1 MAKKARKDDAAT
13 AAASGASTKKTTA
26 QKRKGKKAGTYR
38 IPNPVLG
45 AIGIIVILALTY
57 VSSVFDTLPVVGAG
71 PKYTAYFSEAAG
83 LTSDDEVRVAGVK
96 VGKVSDVEL
105 EGDKVKIQFRAKDV
119 RLGTDTRASI
129 QIKSVLG
136 QKYMALEPAGTD
148 ELEPGDA
155 IGLDMT
161 TAPYDVVTA
170 FSQATE
176 VLEGVDDNQLKDSLN
191 VLSESMDIAPGDF
204 RTAIDGVSRLSQ
216 TISSRDDELRRLL
229 QATKDSSRIVAD
241 RNEEFR
247 KLIDGTG
254 QLLTELN
261 NRDDSIKLILASAI
275 GLSKELRQLVAD
287 NEAQFGP
294 TLDNLDSAL
303 GILTD
308 HEQDIRTSID
318 QLAPF
323 YKTYANVLGNGR
335 WFDSVVTNLLPP
347 GAPEIPGFRSP
358 MSNPQGG

>member
-1 MAKKARKDDAAT
+1 MMAEKKPKNPGGTTDKAAPKP
-13 AAASGASTKKTTA
+13 KK
-26 QKRKGKKAGTYR
+26 RRGKKAGTYR
-38 IPNPVLG
+38 IPNAVLG
-45 AIGIIVILALTY
+45 VIGIATILVLTF
-57 VSSVFDTLPVVGAG
+57 VSSIFDTLPVVGAG
-71 PKYTAYFSEAAG
+71 PKYSAYFSEAAG

-105 EGDKVKIQFRAKDV
+105 EGDKVKVSFRAKDAFF
-119 RLGTDTRASI
+119 GDDTRASI

-136 QKYMALEPAGTD
+136 QKYLALEPAGTE
-148 ELEPGDA
+148 ELSTDDTIP
-155 IGLDMT
+155 LDRT
-161 TAPYDVVTA
+161 TSPYDVVTA

-176 VLEGVDDNQLKDSLN
+176 VLEGVDDDKLRDSLN
-191 VLSESMDIAPGDF
+191 VLSESMDLAPDQF
-204 RTAIDGVSRLSQ
+204 RTAIDGVSRLSN

-229 QATKDSSRIVAD
+229 QATKESSRIVAE

-261 NRDDSIKLILASAI
+261 NRDDSIKLILASSI
-275 GLSKELRQLVAD
+275 GLSQELRKLVAD

-294 TLDNLDSAL
+294 TLDNLDKAL

-308 HEQDIRTSID
+308 HEQDLRKSID
-318 QLAPF
+318 QLGPF
-323 YKTYANVLGNGR
+323 YKVYSNVLGNGR

-347 GAPEIPGFRSP
+347 GAPEIPGIRAP
-358 MSNPQGG
+358 MQQPVGG